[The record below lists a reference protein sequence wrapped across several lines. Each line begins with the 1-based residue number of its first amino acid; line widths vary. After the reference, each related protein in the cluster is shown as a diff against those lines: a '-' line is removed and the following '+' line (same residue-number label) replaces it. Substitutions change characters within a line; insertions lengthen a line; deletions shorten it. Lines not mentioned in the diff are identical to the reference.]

1 MEWKSIITALISSG
15 FTQAQI
21 AKEAGV
27 TQPTIAGLISGAQ
40 RDMRWEN
47 GNRLLTFYRRA
58 IKGKRV
64 TSEATH
70 V

>member
-1 MEWKSIITALISSG
+1 MEWKNIITALISSG

-27 TQPTIAGLISGAQ
+27 TQPTIAGLMSGAQ

-47 GNRLLTFYRRA
+47 GNRLLTFYRRTTN
-58 IKGKRV
+58 GKRV